1 MLLIFMIYLEVY
13 WLMSPV
19 KELCYAL
26 LIQSRLLSMVVF
38 GRSLLGSQGYCGCI
52 FLDGQGGD

>member
-26 LIQSRLLSMVVF
+26 LIQSRLLPMVVF
-38 GRSLLGSQGYCGCI
+38 GRSLGVKAIVVASS
-52 FLDGQGGD
+52 